1 MSLSDKISR
10 KSENFLRFYR
20 RYKRNRA
27 AMLGL
32 FITALLTILALF
44 AGMITPYPPS
54 KIRVGEPFEPP
65 NSDHLMGTDDLGRDI
80 ASGVIYG
87 IRTAL
92 LIGVGTA
99 SISAIIGI
107 LVGVTSGFYGGK
119 VDDLIMRAVDVFMAI
134 PRFFLL
140 LIIAA
145 IMGISIQNI
154 IIVMAFLSWPMN
166 VRLIR
171 AEVLSVK
178 ERPYVEA
185 ARAMGAGSAALM
197 FREILP
203 NSSAPLIINTFLEI
217 GKAILL
223 EASMSFLGLGDPVVP
238 SLGKM
243 LYNAQAF
250 FYSSWWMAVFPGLA
264 ILFTVLGLNLIGDG
278 LNDALNPR
286 ILVT

>member
-1 MSLSDKISR
+1 
-10 KSENFLRFYR
+10 
-20 RYKRNRA
+20 
-27 AMLGL
+27 MLGL